1 MARKK
6 QTSLSD
12 LADALSQGI
21 HRVATRP
28 DANNYVPH
36 AKQEKFHRSQAKAKL
51 YIGGNRSGKTVG
63 GCVEDIWWAK
73 GEHPYRPVPPPPTRG
88 RLVCVDFPN
97 GWEKVIKPTLTQW
110 IPPSLLINGSWL
122 DSYNSRTRT
131 ITFSNGSFL
140 EIMSYD
146 QELDTFAGASRHYTH
161 FDEEPPSAIWT
172 ECRARLIDTGG
183 SYWITMTPVEGMT
196 WVYDQIY
203 EPWKLK
209 GGHLTNIDV
218 IEVDMTE
225 NTYLQQAEIDDF
237 LDGMDSNEIR
247 ARKKGEFVQIGGLI
261 FKSFDHKKHVIQ
273 PVKRIPPN
281 WRLIASMDHGYNNP
295 TAWYWHMVSPTNTV
309 ITFKE
314 HYRAEWTVPQHAE
327 IIKKIEAEFGRPVF
341 LRVGDPAIRQRSGIN
356 GNSIQL
362 EYQLNGIPIKPSIN
376 DVQIRI
382 NRMNQYMKQGK
393 WFITEDCPKLLWE
406 IRRYRWKTRE
416 SRKLQEKHG
425 NYDEPHKKDDH
436 AVDSCGY
443 FFVSLPELAPTH
455 VTIDFA
461 RQREEIQAMLNG
473 KIGLNPFEGKFDQL
487 RPISSPQNHIPKI
500 ATDEYMGGEW

>member
-1 MARKK
+1 MAKK
-6 QTSLSD
+6 KSSLGD
-12 LADALSQGI
+12 LAEMLSQGLN
-21 HRVATRP
+21 RVALRP

-36 AKQEKFHRSQAKAKL
+36 EKQKRFHSSKSKAKL

-73 GEHPYRPVPPPPTRG
+73 GQHPFRVVPPPPTRG

-97 GWEKVIKPTLTQW
+97 GWEKVIKPTLAQW
-110 IPPSLLINGSWL
+110 IPPSLLVNGSWL
-122 DSYNSRTRT
+122 DSYNGRTRT
-131 ITFSNGSFL
+131 ITFANGSFL

-203 EPWKLK
+203 EPWQQLK
-209 GGHLTNIDV
+209 EASGFEV

-225 NTYLQQAEIDDF
+225 NIYLGNAEIEVF
-237 LDGMDSNEIR
+237 LHGMDAEEIK

-261 FKSFDHKKHVIQ
+261 FKSFDREKHVI
-273 PVKRIPPN
+273 PPIQRLPRD
-281 WRLIASMDHGYNNP
+281 WRLIESLDHGYNNP
-295 TAWYWHMVSPTNTV
+295 TAWLWHIVSPTNTV

-314 HYRAEWTVPQHAE
+314 HYRSEWTVPQHANAVKE
-327 IIKKIEAEFGRPVF
+327 IERTLGRDPY
-341 LRVGDPAIRQRSGIN
+341 LRVGDPAIKQRSGIN

-362 EYQLNGIPIKPSIN
+362 EYMQHGLPIKPGNN
-376 DVQIRI
+376 DVQVRL
-382 NRMNQYMKQGK
+382 NRMLSYQKAGK
-393 WFITEDCPKLLWE
+393 WLITENCVNLLKE
-406 IRRYRWKTRE
+406 MRRYRWKTRE
-416 SRKLQEKHG
+416 SKKLQEKHG

-436 AVDSCGY
+436 AIDSAGY
-443 FFVSLPELAPTH
+443 FFVSLPKLAPERERE
-455 VTIDFA
+455 DYSAA
-461 RQREEIQAMLNG
+461 RAEIQAMLNG
-473 KIGLNPFEGKFDQL
+473 KQGRNIMNSRYDIPQ
-487 RPISSPQNHIPKI
+487 RHSSFNQPPQI